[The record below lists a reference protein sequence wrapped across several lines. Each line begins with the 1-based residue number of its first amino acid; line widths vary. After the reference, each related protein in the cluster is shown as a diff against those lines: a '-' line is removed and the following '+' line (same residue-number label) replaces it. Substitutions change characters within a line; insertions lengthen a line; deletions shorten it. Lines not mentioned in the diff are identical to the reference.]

1 MAAQTATEQDLGTD
15 RPGGKA
21 AGGRN
26 AAREAKRG
34 RKARRADKG
43 PRAAAATAR
52 TAAAAAPARS
62 AAPTAPAR
70 SATPTAPT
78 RSATPTAPARSA
90 AAPAGTGVIAPAK
103 SRTTDV
109 SRNAGRKAAR
119 RKVRHPVRLVLG
131 GGTVAVVAAAGVVLV
146 PHLLKAGGPAHS
158 ISTPTRLQAYV
169 QDPALA
175 ASMRANALRSEIVA
189 KGHGEA
195 SHVVDAVYEDST
207 SGPTAKK
214 APLILL
220 FVGGNLS
227 GSAAS
232 FIASFT
238 GTLTG
243 AFVTNPGS
251 LGGQAAC
258 VPGVSGHPAECA
270 WADGDT
276 FGLIASPNLSAS
288 ALASELRSIRPQVE
302 HTVK

>member
-1 MAAQTATEQDLGTD
+1 
-15 RPGGKA
+15 
-21 AGGRN
+21 
-26 AAREAKRG
+26 
-34 RKARRADKG
+34 
-43 PRAAAATAR
+43 
-52 TAAAAAPARS
+52 
-62 AAPTAPAR
+62 
-70 SATPTAPT
+70 
-78 RSATPTAPARSA
+78 
-90 AAPAGTGVIAPAK
+90 VIAPAK

-175 ASMRANALRSEIVA
+175 ASMRASALRSEIVA
-189 KGHGEA
+189 KGNGEA

-258 VPGVSGHPAECA
+258 VPGVGGHPAECA

-276 FGLIASPNLSAS
+276 FGLIASPNLGAS
-288 ALASELRSIRPQVE
+288 ALANELRSIRPQVE
-302 HTVK
+302 HAVK